1 MNAALLHEPL
11 TRSVEDYLK
20 TIYRLSQKGQPA
32 TTNDIAHQLDL
43 SAPSVSGMIKRL
55 SEQGL
60 LEHIPYKGVVL
71 TLEGRHAALRTI
83 RRHRIIE
90 AYLVAFLGYGW
101 ETVHEE
107 AESLEHAVSDMLI
120 ERMAE
125 ALGNPR
131 FDPHGDPIPDPD
143 GSVSELVYT
152 PLTEIP
158 AGESVE
164 IRQAD
169 TSQPDRLRYIASFGL
184 KPGTRVTVVDR
195 QPFRGPITVEVGGQS
210 QVLGHE
216 IAMLLL
222 CARPE
227 IAS

>member
-1 MNAALLHEPL
+1 
-11 TRSVEDYLK
+11 
-20 TIYRLSQKGQPA
+20 
-32 TTNDIAHQLDL
+32 
-43 SAPSVSGMIKRL
+43 
-55 SEQGL
+55 
-60 LEHIPYKGVVL
+60 
-71 TLEGRHAALRTI
+71 
-83 RRHRIIE
+83 
-90 AYLVAFLGYGW
+90 
-101 ETVHEE
+101 
-107 AESLEHAVSDMLI
+107 
-120 ERMAE
+120 
-125 ALGNPR
+125 
-131 FDPHGDPIPDPD
+131 
-143 GSVSELVYT
+143 
-152 PLTEIP
+152 
-158 AGESVE
+158 VE